1 MHNTIYA
8 LDQTTHT
15 FYFYRLSERRVNQQT
30 PFLPKMFGPKLDF
43 YSLKTLL

>member
-15 FYFYRLSERRVNQQT
+15 FYFYRLSKRRVNRKHR
-30 PFLPKMFGPKLDF
+30 FPKMFGPKLDF
-43 YSLKTLL
+43 YSLKALL